1 MPSRPQFNVIL
12 SKLRLVKIDTMSFKH
27 LIICIFSLCIG
38 YQTYAQPRNE
48 WRLFSDL
55 QFDEYF
61 NENIGTYD
69 LKPIMTDSL
78 FALEGREVVL
88 LGYIISSSKT
98 GGFENVIL
106 SKFPFT
112 SCYFCGN
119 AGMETVAEIEYDV
132 KKSTFRMD
140 SAYGFKGRLSF
151 NTENPERLVVILKD
165 AEIWDF

>member
-1 MPSRPQFNVIL
+1 
-12 SKLRLVKIDTMSFKH
+12 MSYKH
-27 LIICIFSLCIG
+27 LLILFISLSIV
-38 YQTYAQPRNE
+38 YQVDAQPRNE

-61 NENIGTYD
+61 NEDIGTYD

-78 FALEGREVVL
+78 YSLEGREVVL

-98 GGFENVIL
+98 DDFENVIL

-119 AGMETVAEIEYDV
+119 AGMETVAEIEYDA
-132 KKSTFRMD
+132 KKSQFRMD
-140 SAYGFKGRLSF
+140 SAYGFKGKLSF
-151 NTENPERLVVILKD
+151 NTDNPERLVVILKE

>member
-1 MPSRPQFNVIL
+1 
-12 SKLRLVKIDTMSFKH
+12 MSNKH
-27 LIICIFSLCIG
+27 LLILFISLSIV
-38 YQTYAQPRNE
+38 YQVDAQPRNE

-61 NENIGTYD
+61 NEDIGTYD

-78 FALEGREVVL
+78 YSLEGREVVL

-98 GGFENVIL
+98 DDFENVIL

-119 AGMETVAEIEYDV
+119 AGMETVAEIEYDA
-132 KKSTFRMD
+132 KKSQFRMD
-140 SAYGFKGRLSF
+140 SAYGFKGKLSF
-151 NTENPERLVVILKD
+151 NTDNPERLVVILKE

>member
-1 MPSRPQFNVIL
+1 MYLKYLFFCFL
-12 SKLRLVKIDTMSFKH
+12 SLSTLTQID
-27 LIICIFSLCIG
+27 
-38 YQTYAQPRNE
+38 AQPRNE

-61 NENIGTYD
+61 NEDIGTYD
-69 LKPIMTDSL
+69 LKPIMTDSIKS
-78 FALEGREVVL
+78 LEGREVVL

-98 GGFENVIL
+98 DGFENVIL

-119 AGMETVAEIEYDV
+119 AGMETVAEIEYDAQ
-132 KKSTFRMD
+132 KGKFRMD
-140 SAYGFKGRLSF
+140 SAYGFKGKLSF
-151 NTENPERLVVILKD
+151 NTENPKRLVVILKE

>member
-1 MPSRPQFNVIL
+1 LLPRTLKFKLIF
-12 SKLRLVKIDTMSFKH
+12 SKLQLMSFKH
-27 LIICIFSLCIG
+27 LIICVLSLCIG
-38 YQTYAQPRNE
+38 HQMDAQQRNE

-61 NENIGTYD
+61 NEDIGTYD

-78 FALEGREVVL
+78 RALEGREVVL

-98 GGFENVIL
+98 DGFENVIL

-119 AGMETVAEIEYDV
+119 AGMETVAEIEYDA
-132 KKSTFRMD
+132 KKGSFRMD
-140 SAYGFKGRLSF
+140 SAYGFKGKLSF
-151 NTENPERLVVILKD
+151 NTDNPERLVVIIKE